1 MKKESRSLKLRIFSA
16 VVSFLLAVSML
27 PIHTFAET
35 AAAQSAYDKIMAN
48 NSAPDAF
55 GNNDLSPYGTKKG
68 EAFMLAPQNEMMLV
82 RTYGDIQRYSW
93 HKGYAFG
100 ENVYTD
106 TNISAG
112 RLSYIDLVYDSNA
125 VAGICGPF
133 KERGF
138 IDYHESLRFM
148 QAIAFDPT
156 GSGRDDHVA
165 FIGYS
170 VYAFNPYNDIA
181 GAIQVYVMN
190 TNTGKVSE
198 MTHAGYSRIDPF
210 MILDES
216 DASNFF
222 GITAGHYDKNRTGET
237 LVTYS
242 ALHDSNYCIKEW
254 TVTYE
259 SGSSTPVLN
268 VIKSDK
274 TYLHKSYK
282 DSGGAGA
289 TMGKSKD
296 MGERLACNLASGDVN
311 GDGID
316 DLAVLSYVMDPRN
329 NGDNQYHTGLAPTFY
344 SPELVVVL
352 GSTGSILG
360 KSSQFRHWVRASD
373 GEVKVDDV
381 NCKVY
386 RSVVAPSVDIGDV
399 NGDGRDEV
407 VTAGW
412 ALDIYERKD
421 NSTKTQKREMVD
433 GVTTYV
439 YGYSDDGK
447 NLPRLSWDRFTDFE
461 SNKVINKWSKAVK
474 TWRDGAFNDND
485 RSTTVPQ
492 FIVKCVAL
500 NGGNAA
506 EYIFMNGTLNTYG
519 YDSNVQK
526 NTIIHKY
533 TPEYFKHTD
542 DPCHD
547 MGVAF
552 GFIASAAVGVFD
564 DNEVGREQIAVSVGL
579 KDDGKDNHADDYSY
593 MLGMIG
599 GRNYA
604 DKYEGGK
611 IVSYGNLQYYYS
623 TAFDRDERDFA
634 TKGSYMPYNTGAL
647 DSYLNC
653 LVVAIDRGQDGTVAR
668 YAGKKFV
675 YADPKAVGVL
685 QAAPYFGEFEYYG
698 GSTSYTVTVENE
710 FGKSRTDS
718 LSYSVGMSVEVE
730 GPGVRVAVGA
740 GYSGGFSE
748 TFEETF
754 GQSYSD
760 SFSVTSKNGVIMQR
774 TPLIIYQYDV
784 ALDSDHGGS
793 LGKWKTKDSKGLYP
807 MEITVPCEPV
817 FTTLTVEE
825 YNSFVTEYN
834 KKHGE
839 SFNIITNPK
848 LTENEG
854 HPERYADAWTSGMTR
869 LSLSAYEVSTAT
881 GDISS
886 TYTSSYGSSTS
897 SETTNGYYV
906 NASIGAGASFPLGS
920 VYAGVDTSVE
930 GSTSYG
936 SSKSTSKHQE
946 ASGTVQ
952 HLGDIENVPM
962 NILSQYGFSWTF
974 GTWTMW
980 LNKEGPSPVYG
991 YVVDK
996 STLRKAQSAPTG
1008 LNAVDGAEKGNVNIT
1023 WNAVTGA
1030 SGYNI
1035 YIVND
1040 LGEYVKVNTSPLTE
1054 NKYTYTIDENNHAP
1068 SVIFAVTSLSGGTSA
1083 SSESTFSEKFFYYR
1097 QSFGLSAYELA
1108 VKAGFNGT
1116 EAEWLES
1123 LKGKDGNGIK
1133 DVDIDENGRL
1143 LVTLDDGRVLDL
1155 GSIMGAAGIDGENG
1169 SDGQNGADG
1178 APGRGIKELKINEKG
1193 ELVVTYTDE
1202 TTQNLGSVG
1211 TWAGKDGRE
1220 VNMRVDSGYIQWQL
1234 TGDTEWKNLISL
1246 DELKVTGGTGGTVG
1260 VPGTPGKD
1268 GREIELRVD
1277 GGYLQW
1283 HYVDES
1289 EWTNLISIA
1298 SLGGGTGG
1306 TGATGPMG
1314 PTGPIG
1320 PMGPQGPAGKG
1331 IASIGMIGSSGLVDI
1346 YLITYT
1352 DSTTTSFTV
1361 TNGTNGIDGIDG
1373 EPGEDGHTPIITIED
1388 GFWYID
1394 GVSTGQSAEG
1404 IRGETGNG
1412 ISDISLTASVG
1423 NLDIYTITFTDG
1435 ETFEFTVT
1443 NGVDGVDGADG
1454 ADGVGVKSVEINES
1468 GELVITLT
1476 NGDVSNLGRIIGADG
1491 RDGADGVDG
1500 VDGIN
1505 GKDGIGIKNIE
1516 ISANGE
1522 LIITLTDSSINNLG
1536 VIVGRDGKDGVD
1548 GVDGK
1553 DGTDGREIELRVAD
1567 GYIQWHYVGETE
1579 WKNLVSLDTL
1589 KGEKG
1594 DTGATGAAGPQG
1606 EKGDKGDTGATGAQG
1621 EKGEKGD
1628 TGATGAQG
1636 PKGDKGDTGAAGA
1649 DGKDGVD
1656 GIDGLNG
1663 ANGVNGSDGADGED
1677 GQITTVYIMMGVTAL
1692 LGNIGWGAFLFSKF
1706 KK

>member
-1 MKKESRSLKLRIFSA
+1 MKTKRGRTLKLRIFSS
-16 VVSFLLAVSML
+16 VICILLTLSML
-27 PIHTFAET
+27 PIYIFAEPT
-35 AAAQSAYDKIMAN
+35 ATQSAYDKIMAN
-48 NSAPDAF
+48 NSSPGAF
-55 GNNDLSPYGTKKG
+55 DLDISPYGTKRG

-170 VYAFNPYNDIA
+170 VYAFNPYNDIS

-210 MILDES
+210 MFLEDS

-373 GEVKVDDV
+373 GDIKVDDV

-421 NSTKTQKREMVD
+421 NSSKTQKREMVD

-623 TAFDRDERDFA
+623 TAFDRDGRDFS
-634 TKGSYMPYNTGAL
+634 TEGSYMPYNTGAL
-647 DSYLNC
+647 ESYLNC

-825 YNSFVTEYN
+825 YNEFASEYN
-834 KKHGE
+834 AKYGKT
-839 SFNIITNPK
+839 FNTITNPK

-854 HPERYADAWTSGMTR
+854 HPENYADAWTSGMTR

-897 SETTNGYYV
+897 SENTNGYYV
-906 NASIGAGASFPLGS
+906 NASLGAGASFPLGS
-920 VYAGVDTSVE
+920 VYAGIDTSVE

-936 SSKSTSKHQE
+936 SFSSSSKHQE

-952 HLGDIENVPM
+952 NLGDIENVPK
-962 NILSQYGFSWTF
+962 NILDQYGFSWTF

-980 LNKEGPSPVYG
+980 LNTENASPVYG

-996 STLRKAQSAPTG
+996 NTLRKAASAPTG
-1008 LNAVDGAEKGNVNIT
+1008 LKAVDGEAENTISVT
-1023 WNAVTGA
+1023 WDAVSNAT
-1030 SGYNI
+1030 GYNL
-1035 YIVND
+1035 YLVNA
-1040 LGEYVKVNTSPLTE
+1040 LGEYEKINQSPLTE
-1054 NKYTYTIDENNHAP
+1054 SSFIYTIAEGDRAP
-1068 SVIFAVTSLSGGTSA
+1068 SFAFAVTLLTDSG
-1083 SSESTFSEKFFYYR
+1083 ESTFSGKYFYYR
-1097 QSFGLSAYELA
+1097 QNYGLSAYELA
-1108 VKAGFNGT
+1108 VKNGFTGT
-1116 EAEWLES
+1116 EAEWLSS
-1123 LKGKDGNGIK
+1123 LKGADGSGID
-1133 DVDIDENGRL
+1133 DVTIDENGRL
-1143 LVTLDDGRVLDL
+1143 ILTLTDGRVIDL
-1155 GSIMGAAGIDGENG
+1155 GNIMGEAGINGENG
-1169 SDGQNGADG
+1169 ADGQNGIDG
-1178 APGRGIKELKINEKG
+1178 IDGQDGLGIKELKINELG
-1193 ELVVTYTDE
+1193 ELVVTYTDDS
-1202 TTQNLGSVG
+1202 TQNVGSLEM
-1211 TWAGKDGRE
+1211 WAGKDG
-1220 VNMRVDSGYIQWQL
+1220 
-1234 TGDTEWKNLISL
+1234 
-1246 DELKVTGGTGGTVG
+1246 
-1260 VPGTPGKD
+1260 
-1268 GREIELRVD
+1268 VD
-1277 GGYLQW
+1277 GLTPYIGANGNWWIGETDTGVKAAGADGQDGKNG
-1283 HYVDES
+1283 VD
-1289 EWTNLISIA
+1289 
-1298 SLGGGTGG
+1298 
-1306 TGATGPMG
+1306 
-1314 PTGPIG
+1314 
-1320 PMGPQGPAGKG
+1320 GK
-1331 IASIGMIGSSGLVDI
+1331 
-1346 YLITYT
+1346 
-1352 DSTTTSFTV
+1352 
-1361 TNGTNGIDGIDG
+1361 DGIDG
-1373 EPGEDGHTPIITIED
+1373 QDGKDGLTPHIGANGNWWIGETDTGVKAAGADGKD
-1388 GFWYID
+1388 GADGQNGKNGVDGKD
-1394 GVSTGQSAEG
+1394 GVGIAKIEKTSTDG
-1404 IRGETGNG
+1404 
-1412 ISDISLTASVG
+1412 LV
-1423 NLDIYTITFTDG
+1423 DIYTITFTDG
-1435 ETFEFTVT
+1435 TTTTFNITNGK
-1443 NGVDGVDGADG
+1443 NGVDGQ
-1454 ADGVGVKSVEINES
+1454 
-1468 GELVITLT
+1468 
-1476 NGDVSNLGRIIGADG
+1476 
-1491 RDGADGVDG
+1491 
-1500 VDGIN
+1500 N
-1505 GKDGIGIKNIE
+1505 GKDGIDGQ
-1516 ISANGE
+1516 
-1522 LIITLTDSSINNLG
+1522 
-1536 VIVGRDGKDGVD
+1536 DGKDG
-1548 GVDGK
+1548 
-1553 DGTDGREIELRVAD
+1553 E
-1567 GYIQWHYVGETE
+1567 
-1579 WKNLVSLDTL
+1579 N
-1589 KGEKG
+1589 
-1594 DTGATGAAGPQG
+1594 
-1606 EKGDKGDTGATGAQG
+1606 
-1621 EKGEKGD
+1621 
-1628 TGATGAQG
+1628 
-1636 PKGDKGDTGAAGA
+1636 GA
-1649 DGKDGVD
+1649 DGAV
-1656 GIDGLNG
+1656 
-1663 ANGVNGSDGADGED
+1663 
-1677 GQITTVYIMMGVTAL
+1677 VYIAMGAAAL
-1692 LGNIGWGAFLFSKF
+1692 LGNAGWAVVLFNR
-1706 KK
+1706 KKV